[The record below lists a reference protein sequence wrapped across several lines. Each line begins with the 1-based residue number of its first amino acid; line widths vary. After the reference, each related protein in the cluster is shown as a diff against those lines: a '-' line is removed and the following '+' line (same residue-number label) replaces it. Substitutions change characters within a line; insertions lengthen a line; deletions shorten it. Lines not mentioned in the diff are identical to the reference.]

1 MPDIFS
7 RYSLIWLLVIFWL
20 IIGIVWQFRFKKLIS
35 RLFNLTTKPVVFIN
49 DKEPNSVP
57 YYPRIALELLV
68 NNIRERFAKNYIVL
82 ILGYSIPFFID
93 IVFRIIYIAIDV
105 IQYFITAP
113 IFAFVYSFSTVTGSI
128 SAKESSA
135 PGNNR
140 RISIIAS
147 ILYGLLGK
155 YKHEVPENL
164 KLSVAYPKLL
174 SKRFPSIF
182 KIIIYPLR
190 ESKKLETLIKQEIEN
205 ANITNYS
212 GNTNLISGNFV
223 VIELLSQDIEFT
235 KAVTKRL
242 SDGINDIS
250 FTGKPKDTA
259 FVGEHRIK
267 LSVTDKETNHEYVS
281 LIFKVKIVDF
291 AFDHVSRPF
300 LSKLT
305 SFILGLASVIT
316 YTLTLIGKIDGTFG
330 LASGTIA
337 ALIATF
343 VYGRSYLLF
352 SQPRENANIT
362 SK

>member
-20 IIGIVWQFRFKKLIS
+20 IIGIVWQSRFKNLIS

-49 DKEPNSVP
+49 DKEPDSVP

-68 NNIRERFAKNYIVL
+68 TNIRERFAKKYIIL
-82 ILGYSIPFFID
+82 FLGYSIPFFID
-93 IVFRIIYIAIDV
+93 IVFRITYIVIDV

-113 IFAFVYSFSTVTGSI
+113 IFAFVYSFSTVAGII
-128 SAKESSA
+128 SAEESNA
-135 PGNNR
+135 PANK

-147 ILYGLLGK
+147 ILDVLLGK

-174 SKRFPSIF
+174 SKRYPSIF

-190 ESKKLETLIKQEIEN
+190 ESEKLETLIKQEIEN

-212 GNTNLISGNFV
+212 GNTNLVSGNFV

-250 FTGKPKDTA
+250 FTGKPKDTT

-267 LSVTDKETNHEYVS
+267 LSVTEKETNHEYVS

-316 YTLTLIGKIDGTFG
+316 YTLTLIGKIDETFG